1 MRIKIEDYFGN
12 DVIALQFCL
21 KDSNVSEHQDRV
33 DKVNEIAIDHG
44 YSVADIDE
52 DEQGEYIRVQ
62 QIDVIDDIVDEGE
75 QEAIN
80 LTMLVSNLTAD
91 LM

>member
-12 DVIALQFCL
+12 DVIALQFCM
-21 KDSNVSEHQDRV
+21 KDISVSNHQDRV
-33 DKVNEIAIDHG
+33 DKVNEIAIDYG
-44 YSVADIDE
+44 YSVADVDE

-62 QIDVIDDIVDEGE
+62 QIYVIDDIVDEGE
-75 QEAIN
+75 QEKID

-91 LM
+91 LI

>member
-12 DVIALQFCL
+12 DVIVLQFCL
-21 KDSNVSEHQDRV
+21 KDSEITKRKDRV
-33 DKVNEIAIDHG
+33 DKVNEIAIDYG

-62 QIDVIDDIVDEGE
+62 QIHVVDDIVDEGT
-75 QEAIN
+75 QEKID
-80 LTMLVSNLTAD
+80 LIKLVSNLTAD